1 MAEDNNLVIQK
12 NTFQTCFYEI
22 QLNYDNAKLTNFVSK
37 LSFGKDDQNMST
49 FFDEKNII
57 NNSLL
62 DDFKK
67 FLITHLQI
75 ICEKIYN
82 KEKIEI
88 SNSWFQA
95 YGLDNQHEMHVHGI
109 SENSFELILRI
120 LGNEFIAIRIGST
133 NFSGK
138 LIAGSI
144 LLLFFTF
151 MLLEVFGLS
160 RILGLE

>member
-1 MAEDNNLVIQK
+1 MRNVFALKWIKRMTDTEKPV
-12 NTFQTCFYEI
+12 
-22 QLNYDNAKLTNFVSK
+22 AVS
-37 LSFGKDDQNMST
+37 
-49 FFDEKNII
+49 
-57 NNSLL
+57 
-62 DDFKK
+62 
-67 FLITHLQI
+67 IT
-75 ICEKIYN
+75 
-82 KEKIEI
+82 
-88 SNSWFQA
+88 
-95 YGLDNQHEMHVHGI
+95 
-109 SENSFELILRI
+109 ENSFELILRI